1 MKIKSWKLQEL
12 SKEIENGLDYE
23 GLINLRKKVYN
34 VKVELYSDEWYEKR
48 ILLTC
53 IKEFLDECEPIKKES
68 KPTEEEIKKEW
79 EALGYEWKEDK
90 IFITLI
96 NQKYDKGIKID
107 KKLKDYKCYDL
118 FRTPTLLHTLNIAL
132 FISSQEHKLL
142 TKTFKM
148 LGWE

>member
-79 EALGYEWKEDK
+79 EKLGWKYEKDSLS
-90 IFITLI
+90 ITLTKSSRVI
-96 NQKYDKGIKID
+96 TIYLHNKEYDCTRHNMWKVG
-107 KKLKDYKCYDL
+107 
-118 FRTPTLLHTLNIAL
+118 TLT
-132 FISSQEHKLL
+132 FQEHQLL
-142 TKTFKM
+142 TKTFKW
-148 LGWE
+148 LKWE